1 MKINIGSNIKELRK
15 RNNITQER
23 LAEYI
28 GVTYQTVSKWENG
41 TSLPS
46 ISLLPSIAN
55 IFNISIDELYDIDKH
70 TNDEK
75 ISVYE
80 AEYEALCSKGDNQ
93 GRVDLMRRA
102 LEEYPR
108 NYEFMNYLAR
118 SLYRCYNIDLH
129 STEIIMLCDRI
140 LEECKTDSIRFSALQ
155 TIARTYNDI
164 GQYKTALQYAYEMP
178 SITSSREFFLS
189 EILTGEEQV
198 ERLQKN
204 IFFLAYNAGKMITY
218 LASDSRGI
226 GKQLSYEDKI
236 RMYKAAN
243 TIYAT
248 IADDGNYLVL
258 NGKFYWHYRW
268 IAKNYCLIGDTDNAM
283 KNLLLAEKAAVEI
296 DNFIK
301 KEQEQQYTSLLL
313 NKLKADPQGVLK
325 HWQGS
330 HCYKLYTQLQDE
342 CFNTMRDML
351 EFKELEQRLAEE
363 G

>member
-1 MKINIGSNIKELRK
+1 MIMKINIGSNIKELRK

-93 GRVDLMRRA
+93 GRVELMRRA

-155 TIARTYNDI
+155 TILKRFQSDKSSFVRYLSLYLSI
-164 GQYKTALQYAYEMP
+164 CLFICTAA
-178 SITSSREFFLS
+178 
-189 EILTGEEQV
+189 
-198 ERLQKN
+198 
-204 IFFLAYNAGKMITY
+204 
-218 LASDSRGI
+218 
-226 GKQLSYEDKI
+226 
-236 RMYKAAN
+236 AAN
-243 TIYAT
+243 QTGFFFWGCWQPSY
-248 IADDGNYLVL
+248 V
-258 NGKFYWHYRW
+258 
-268 IAKNYCLIGDTDNAM
+268 
-283 KNLLLAEKAAVEI
+283 
-296 DNFIK
+296 
-301 KEQEQQYTSLLL
+301 SL
-313 NKLKADPQGVLK
+313 
-325 HWQGS
+325 
-330 HCYKLYTQLQDE
+330 
-342 CFNTMRDML
+342 
-351 EFKELEQRLAEE
+351 
-363 G
+363 